1 MITSP
6 TLARAFALSA
16 TLVLAVA
23 VTGCG
28 GPGAGVR
35 VGGVSG
41 YVFEGLSPEGAF
53 SGRPV
58 PGATV
63 VYRDAEGQVA
73 VSTDGSGFFA
83 VGRRSPRGSFDLHV
97 LPPTSRLAAFSAYG
111 LPASGPGRP
120 VAVYLSLREPAGGPP
135 PRSGGGTVRTA
146 VTGRLLNASGSPQP
160 GAGPGFGSPGDPGTL
175 GFVWWGRYRAQ
186 TASCPRCYSAVS
198 GPDGRFDLQGVLGG
212 EVAGRTH
219 PYFAGNYDGSSEA
232 GRVLHY
238 TQFAYRPAVDVLS
251 TGGADLGEVRMGPV
265 TSALLLLYEPSATAL
280 VNGYGPGGLSY
291 TFVQVYVSIAS
302 EPLELAEAAAGPAV
316 AGGMAGQAVPVPSIP
331 ESQSTYLFATALA
344 FDVSSPPTAEF
355 ALTTS
360 YRVAGGPLRVGYLV
374 PPRSVHTGSG
384 IRRTVTW
391 NPPGGATLQYAAVT
405 DLSLVPVWE
414 GVLGGAASS
423 AALPVDLRPG
433 SYYAFVW
440 ATDGFSLEEVV
451 SGARRHSV
459 RYPGDWRRP
468 RSRRPLLDRVGRPAL
483 DRTPFP
489 GNMVRESYSDLVSF
503 TVP

>member
-1 MITSP
+1 MTTSP
-6 TLARAFALSA
+6 TLARALALAA
-16 TLVLAVA
+16 TLVLAVS
-23 VTGCG
+23 GCG

-35 VGGVSG
+35 AGGVSG

-58 PGATV
+58 SGATV
-63 VYRDAEGQVA
+63 VYRDAEGQVT

-83 VGRRSPRGSFDLHV
+83 VGRSTRGPFDVHV

-111 LPASGPGRP
+111 LPEAVAARP
-120 VAVYLSLREPAGGPP
+120 LVLYLSLREPAGGPP

-146 VTGRLLNASGSPQP
+146 VTGRLLNASNSPQP
-160 GAGPGFGSPGDPGTL
+160 GAGPGFGSPGEPGTV

-186 TASCPRCYSAVS
+186 TASCPRCYSAIS
-198 GPDGRFDLQGVLGG
+198 GSDGRFDLQGVLGG

-219 PYFAGNYDGSSEA
+219 PFFAGNYDGSSEA

-265 TSALLLLYEPSATAL
+265 TSALPLLYEPSATAL

-291 TFVQVYVSIAS
+291 TFVQMYVSIAS

-331 ESQSTYLFATALA
+331 EGQSTYLFATALA
-344 FDVSSPPTAEF
+344 FDVNAPPTAEF

-384 IRRTVTW
+384 TRRTVTW
-391 NPPGGATLQYAAVT
+391 NPPAGATLQYAAVT

-423 AALPVDLRPG
+423 AALPVDLQPG

-451 SGARRHSV
+451 LGARRHSV
-459 RYPGDWRRP
+459 RHPRDWRRP
-468 RSRRPLLDRVGRPAL
+468 GSRRPALGGLGARPAL

-489 GNMVRESYSDLVSF
+489 GNMLRESYSDLVSVS
-503 TVP
+503 VP